1 MKNDLLA
8 RLERANPIGDD
19 DFAPTSPQA
28 VALKQRVVLSDC
40 AKPLAARRRP
50 TWRALAIAAVL
61 VAGGASALVS
71 ALVGDKQV
79 GASDAAAAVL
89 ERAAAG
95 ASTYA
100 NPAAGRYAYTRAE
113 TLYGG
118 TRTDDPPFTYFT
130 KSMRETW
137 VAADGSG
144 RVRELPSAPIF
155 LGERDRQRFLASGE
169 QLPPPHP
176 TDRRVRAHYK
186 PVPSAVLTADPTT
199 LDLQQ
204 LDQLVSAVAQL
215 PTDPDRL
222 EAIIRAYAQKKDPPV
237 ESAMFGEISD
247 LLNSPYASAE
257 LRATLYRV
265 LARIDGVSL
274 AGATRAPAGRAGV
287 AVDAPVGYSDA
298 TRQRIVI
305 DPRTGRVLAAE
316 TVLTKRVDWVDSEP
330 GTVIQSIV
338 YLDEGW
344 SDSLD
349 ERPTH
354 IP

>member
-1 MKNDLLA
+1 MKNELLA
-8 RLERANPIGDD
+8 RLERANPIRDD

-28 VALKQRVVLSDC
+28 LALKQHVVLTDFT
-40 AKPLAARRRP
+40 PRQARRRLP
-50 TWRALAIAAVL
+50 WRTLAMAAVL
-61 VAGGASALVS
+61 VAAGASATVPL
-71 ALVGDKQV
+71 LLGDKQV
-79 GASDAAAAVL
+79 GASAAAAAVL
-89 ERAAAG
+89 ERAALG
-95 ASTYA
+95 ASAYA
-100 NPAAGRYAYTRAE
+100 NPASGRYSYTRAE

-118 TRTDDPPFTYFT
+118 TSTDNPPFTYFT

-155 LGERDRQRFLASGE
+155 LGERDRRRLLESGD
-169 QLPPPHP
+169 QLSSPEP
-176 TDRRVRAHYK
+176 TDRRVRAHYQ
-186 PVPSAVLTADPTT
+186 PVSAAILAADPTT
-199 LDLQQ
+199 LDLRQ

-222 EAIIRAYAQKKDPPV
+222 EAIIRAYAEKKDPPV

-265 LARIDGVSL
+265 LARVDGVNL
-274 AGATRAPAGRAGV
+274 AGATHDPAGRAGV
-287 AVDAPVGYSDA
+287 ALNAPVGYSDA
-298 TRQRIVI
+298 TRQRLVI
-305 DPRTGRVLAAE
+305 DPQTGRVLAAE
-316 TVLTKRVDWVDSEP
+316 TVLTKRVDWVDAEP

-338 YLDEGW
+338 YLNEGW
-344 SDSLD
+344 VDSLE

-354 IP
+354 

>member
-1 MKNDLLA
+1 MKNELLA
-8 RLERANPIGDD
+8 RLERANPIRDD

-28 VALKQRVVLSDC
+28 LALKQHVVLADF
-40 AKPLAARRRP
+40 APRQARRRP
-50 TWRALAIAAVL
+50 PWRTLAIAAVL
-61 VAGGASALVS
+61 VAAGASATVPL
-71 ALVGDKQV
+71 LVGDKQV
-79 GASDAAAAVL
+79 GASAAAAAVL
-89 ERAAAG
+89 ERAAFG
-95 ASTYA
+95 ANAYA
-100 NPAAGRYAYTRAE
+100 NSASGRYSYTRAE

-118 TRTDDPPFTYFT
+118 TSTDNPPFTYFT

-155 LGERDRQRFLASGE
+155 LGERDRQRLLESGD
-169 QLPPPHP
+169 QLSTPEP
-176 TDRRVRAHYK
+176 TNRRVRAHYQ
-186 PVPSAVLTADPTT
+186 PVSAAILAADPTT
-199 LDLQQ
+199 LDPRQ

-222 EAIIRAYAQKKDPPV
+222 EAIIRAYAEKKDPPV

-265 LARIDGVSL
+265 LARVNGVNL
-274 AGATRAPAGRAGV
+274 AGATHDPAGRAGV
-287 AVDAPVGYSDA
+287 ALNAPVGYSDA
-298 TRQRIVI
+298 TRQRLVI
-305 DPRTGRVLAAE
+305 DPQTGRVLAAE

-338 YLDEGW
+338 YLNEGW
-344 SDSLD
+344 VDSLE
-349 ERPTH
+349 ERPTD
-354 IP
+354 